1 MVALSELDKARAFI
15 LKAVLL
21 PQRGIWEMRFLKK
34 KNVLR
39 ELQTPTELYHTY
51 VTTQRQSRAADC
63 SQHSTH

>member
-34 KNVLR
+34 KKCIAGAANA
-39 ELQTPTELYHTY
+39 Y
-51 VTTQRQSRAADC
+51 RAVSHLCDHAEAE
-63 SQHSTH
+63 